1 MSMPRRRWRDVWRSD
16 TWVRPYFARYRRA
29 LALALAL
36 GLLAFVF
43 AAGLMVTAGF
53 TISGAAEMP
62 ASVFALTIPLILVR
76 VFGVGKPLLSYLE
89 RLVSHDWVLRMT
101 SSLRLR
107 LYRSLES
114 GAMFERATRRTG
126 DVLGLLAQDIGHV
139 QNLYLRTIFPGV
151 IAWLLWAVLVALL
164 GVFDVWFALGMLLI
178 IGANVTLVP
187 LLSVLANGARQ
198 ARAKALRNQ
207 LYGELTDNVLGVADW
222 VFSQRG
228 EEYLERGRATRQAL
242 RAEEAAMRRFDRRRD
257 LVQEALFG
265 LGAAVLLLWAGVY
278 FGGVH
283 GGAANWIAAFVLG
296 YFPLI
301 DAFAPL
307 SSAAVEASAHLDA
320 IERLNAM
327 PEPTGAA
334 GTNDE
339 PAGSKPASKNAR
351 RDAPD
356 VQDAH
361 LTGNDTTDSHGQ
373 AQVNMQHE
381 EQHESLGA
389 MTPAACDSIARPSSR
404 GNSEAS
410 AALSASPAHAHPSA
424 PGVSATSVPP
434 ADRSRPLPAGQSRPL
449 PPELRIEHVSF
460 AYPGT
465 TRPILRDLSLVVPG
479 GEKLAILGRSGSGKS
494 TLASLIRGDLTPSTG
509 RVLLGGEP
517 TCRMGDD
524 IAHLIGVIQQ
534 RTYLFNETLLENL
547 RVGNPQAS
555 EKQAWEALERVGLRG
570 LAEGL
575 PQGLQ
580 TVVDEA
586 GLRFSGGER
595 HRIALAR
602 VLLQDSPVVL
612 LDEPTVGLDP
622 LTEHDLLRTLFAA
635 LDGRTIIMISHHLQ
649 GVALMDRV
657 VFVEDGT
664 LELDGTPA
672 ELAATSE
679 RYRRL
684 LAFDRGL

>member
-1 MSMPRRRWRDVWRSD
+1 MRKARRQAADIRINHAPSPDTNARGSVPSPADAPASPRRSWRSVWRRD

-29 LALALAL
+29 LALALTL
-36 GLLAFVF
+36 GTLAFAF

-107 LYRSLES
+107 LYRSLEE
-114 GAMFERATRRTG
+114 GAVFERALRRTG

-151 IAWLLWAVLVALL
+151 IAWLLWAALVALL

-228 EEYLERGRATRQAL
+228 EEYLERGRTTRQAL
-242 RAEEAAMRRFDRRRD
+242 REEEAAMRRFDRRRD
-257 LVQEALFG
+257 LVQQALFG
-265 LGAAVLLLWAGVY
+265 VGAAALLLWAGAY

-307 SSAAVEASAHLDA
+307 PSTAVEASAHLDA

-327 PEPTGAA
+327 PEP
-334 GTNDE
+334 E
-339 PAGSKPASKNAR
+339 
-351 RDAPD
+351 DAP
-356 VQDAH
+356 
-361 LTGNDTTDSHGQ
+361 
-373 AQVNMQHE
+373 E
-381 EQHESLGA
+381 ELHDPVRTSALGRA
-389 MTPAACDSIARPSSR
+389 SGSGLARP
-404 GNSEAS
+404 
-410 AALSASPAHAHPSA
+410 L
-424 PGVSATSVPP
+424 
-434 ADRSRPLPAGQSRPL
+434 L
-449 PPELRIEHVSF
+449 PELRIEHVSF
-460 AYPGT
+460 TYPGA
-465 TRPILRDLSLVVPG
+465 TRPVLCDLSLAVAP

-494 TLASLIRGDLTPSTG
+494 TLASLIRGDLTPTEG
-509 RVLLGGEP
+509 RVLLGGVP
-517 TCRMGDD
+517 TCTMGDD
-524 IAHLIGVIQQ
+524 VVRHIGVIQQ
-534 RTYLFNETLLENL
+534 RTYLFNETLLDNL
-547 RVGNPQAS
+547 RLGNPQAS
-555 EKQAWEALERVGLRG
+555 EAQAWEALERVGLRS
-570 LAEGL
+570 LAESL
-575 PQGLQ
+575 PQGLA
-580 TVVDEA
+580 TIVDEA

-602 VLLQDSPVVL
+602 VLLQDAPIVL

-635 LDGRTIIMISHHLQ
+635 LDGRTLVMISHHLQ

-664 LELDGTPA
+664 LEMDGTPA
-672 ELAATSE
+672 ELAATNE